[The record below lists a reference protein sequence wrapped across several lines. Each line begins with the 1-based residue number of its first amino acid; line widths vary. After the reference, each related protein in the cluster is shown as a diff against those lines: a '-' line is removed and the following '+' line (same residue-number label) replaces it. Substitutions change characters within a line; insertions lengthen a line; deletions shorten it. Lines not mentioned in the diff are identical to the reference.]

1 VSRKVRKSER
11 PEDKTE
17 KYNTLIYEIKTSGLS
32 DFPTS
37 GLKTKHMSLITQVDQ
52 DIKQAMLAKQPDRLR
67 GLRAIKSALLLAR
80 TEKGAAEELTQ
91 EAEIKVLQKLIKQ
104 RKESAEIYKTQN
116 RDDLYQ
122 IEMEEMKVIEP
133 YLPQQMSRFEI
144 EGYLQELISRL
155 GVTSVS
161 DMGKVMGIA
170 SKELAGQADGR
181 TISEVVKQLLG

>member
-1 VSRKVRKSER
+1 
-11 PEDKTE
+11 
-17 KYNTLIYEIKTSGLS
+17 
-32 DFPTS
+32 
-37 GLKTKHMSLITQVDQ
+37 MSLVNQIDQ
-52 DIKQAMLAKQPDRLR
+52 DIKQAMLAKQADRLR

-91 EAEIKVLQKLIKQ
+91 DAEIKVLQKLVKQ

-122 IEMEEMKVIEP
+122 IEMDEMNVIEP
-133 YLPQQMSRFEI
+133 YLPTQMSRFEI
-144 EGYLQELISRL
+144 EGYLQEVISRI
-155 GVTSVS
+155 GATSVS

-170 SKELAGQADGR
+170 NKELAGQADGR